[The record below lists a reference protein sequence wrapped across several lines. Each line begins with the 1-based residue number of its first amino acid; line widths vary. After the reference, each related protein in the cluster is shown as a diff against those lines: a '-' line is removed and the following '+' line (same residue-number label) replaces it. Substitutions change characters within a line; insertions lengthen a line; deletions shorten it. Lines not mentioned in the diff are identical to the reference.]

1 MLKKEVKT
9 GLIEK
14 FARNAAD
21 TGSTEV
27 QIAILTEEINR
38 LTDHMKEHKH
48 DFHSLRGLM
57 KKVGKRRDLLNYL
70 KRTDVPKYRK
80 VIKDLNLRK

>member
-27 QIAILTEEINR
+27 QVAILTEEINR